1 MGPLL
6 VQTCRSIFII
16 LIAVVCGCMC
26 RVGDSRLLIPCL
38 REITSLKLVET
49 LRMENRVLSASFFF
63 LLILSFYSLQ
73 YRHILA
79 RYFLRSIF
87 HTFLCFDSCFGNFPA
102 ALRWLPQELLSE
114 LHFHTPQFCRKKLLL
129 M

>member
-38 REITSLKLVET
+38 QEITSLKLAEN
-49 LRMENRVLSASFFF
+49 LRMENRVLSASFF
-63 LLILSFYSLQ
+63 S
-73 YRHILA
+73 A
-79 RYFLRSIF
+79 YFVTLF
-87 HTFLCFDSCFGNFPA
+87 FT
-102 ALRWLPQELLSE
+102 
-114 LHFHTPQFCRKKLLL
+114 
-129 M
+129 

>member
-38 REITSLKLVET
+38 REITSLKLVEN
-49 LRMENRVLSASFFF
+49 LRMENGVLSASFFF
-63 LLILSFYSLQ
+63 CLFCHFILYSIDIYSHIIFFIPYFILSCVLTVV
-73 YRHILA
+73 LV
-79 RYFLRSIF
+79 IF
-87 HTFLCFDSCFGNFPA
+87 
-102 ALRWLPQELLSE
+102 QLL
-114 LHFHTPQFCRKKLLL
+114 
-129 M
+129 